1 MNFARIA
8 AAALIAL
15 TGCAT
20 KKEAPRVEEPRAARV
35 QTAIAQSSTRPEE
48 REVTGTVTAKT
59 TAAVSSRIAGHIKEL
74 RVREGDALSA
84 GQTIAVIDTREVET
98 AIREAEA
105 GRTEAQ
111 AGLPESEAALRGAQA
126 QLDLARTTL
135 DRMTKLK
142 DSKSITDQEFDETR
156 ARFRQA
162 QAQVDI
168 AQARGRQIRERIQQ
182 ASAAVE
188 RIRLQQNYATVTSP
202 FAGIVTEKRAE
213 AGMFAGPGQPIVVME
228 RAGEWRLDAAVDESL
243 LKHLRVGTAVS
254 VTLDAIDEPMAL
266 RVNEILPSV
275 DARTRTAT
283 VRIALPGRAGI
294 RSGLSGRMKIAGGER
309 KAILVPSNAVVT
321 NGQLQ
326 RVFVLSDGRLR
337 AQLVTAGETRDG
349 KTEIVSGLDGGER
362 IAAPA
367 SAALTDGARV
377 EVVQ

>member
-1 MNFARIA
+1 MNFGKFA
-8 AAALIAL
+8 AVALIAL

-20 KKEAPRVEEPRAARV
+20 KKEAPRVEEPRAVRV
-35 QTAIAQSSTRPEE
+35 QTAIAESSMRPEE
-48 REVTGTVTAKT
+48 REFTGTVTAKT

-74 RVREGDALSA
+74 RVREGDALSS

-162 QAQVDI
+162 QSQVDI

-188 RIRLQQNYATVTSP
+188 RVRLQRNYATVTAP

-213 AGMFAGPGQPIVVME
+213 AGVFAGPGQPIVVIE

-254 VTLDAIDEPMAL
+254 VTLDALDEPMAL
-266 RVNEILPSV
+266 RLNEILPSV

-283 VRIALPGRAGI
+283 VRVALPGWAGI
-294 RSGLSGRMKIAGGER
+294 RSGLSGRMRIAGGER
-309 KAILVPSNAVVT
+309 KAITVPSSAVLT

-349 KTEIVSGLDGGER
+349 KTEIVSGMEGGER
-362 IAAPA
+362 IASPA